1 VLHRRLLLL
10 LVVALSLSTLA
21 AADSAR
27 LNTTLPRFATETNS
41 NLSLLNANSTPVSVE
56 AFGTPPATSGNR
68 YGLNVYGMNWA
79 GSSSVRV
86 SSPDAM
92 HNNIRFRTAGWSNGG
107 GHSTAAPEPGSLIL
121 LSTGLFGIA
130 GLVRRR
136 IQRG

>member
-1 VLHRRLLLL
+1 MLHRRLLLL

-27 LNTTLPRFATETNS
+27 LNTTLPRFATGTNS
-41 NLSLLNANSTPVSVE
+41 HLSLLSAKSTPVSAE
-56 AFGTPPATSGNR
+56 AFNNHPAASGR
-68 YGLNVYGMNWA
+68 LYGMNSFGTIAA
-79 GSSSVRV
+79 GSNSVRV

-107 GHSTAAPEPGSLIL
+107 GRSAAAPEPGSLIL

-136 IQRG
+136 LQRS

>member
-1 VLHRRLLLL
+1 MLHRRFLLL

-27 LNTTLPRFATETNS
+27 LNTTLPHFATGTNS
-41 NLSLLNANSTPVSVE
+41 HLALIRAKSTPVSVE
-56 AFGTPPATSGNR
+56 AFSNHPETSEN
-68 YGLNVYGMNWA
+68 LYGMNFYGTIPA
-79 GSSSVRV
+79 SSNSVRV

-92 HNNIRFRTAGWSNGG
+92 HNNIRFRTAGWNGVG
-107 GHSTAAPEPGSLIL
+107 RGTPAPEPGSLIL

-136 IQRG
+136 LQRG